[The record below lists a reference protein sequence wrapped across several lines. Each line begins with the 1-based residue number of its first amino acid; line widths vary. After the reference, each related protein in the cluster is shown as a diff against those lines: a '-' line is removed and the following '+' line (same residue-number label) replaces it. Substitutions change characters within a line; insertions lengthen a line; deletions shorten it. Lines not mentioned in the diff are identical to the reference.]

1 MTCRRRPFPAGFV
14 DFVDVGWKTETQHRC
29 SRSVLN
35 TLSSSARGLADPT
48 SANMSDKWSTGLCGC
63 CSDCE
68 TCMISFMLP
77 SVALGQQNKIINQGG
92 ESSAQFSR
100 FVVQPAPRPLSPP
113 RALSLNRQPH
123 AIPATQISSASV
135 AAFLLSPVHASAA
148 AAVLARTRPRSRRSS
163 VSPRATASAT
173 VAARCSASTACSRA
187 WAASS
192 RRAASTPWSSSTAS
206 CQPLS
211 RPPT

>member
-1 MTCRRRPFPAGFV
+1 
-14 DFVDVGWKTETQHRC
+14 
-29 SRSVLN
+29 
-35 TLSSSARGLADPT
+35 
-48 SANMSDKWSTGLCGC
+48 MSDKWSTGLCGC

-68 TCMISFMLP
+68 TCMISCMLP

-92 ESSAQFSR
+92 ESWAQFSR

-135 AAFLLSPVHASAA
+135 AAFLLAPVIRASAA
-148 AAVLARTRPRSRRSS
+148 AAALARTRPRSRRSS